1 MKNILSI
8 LIIAL
13 QSIFVV
19 NAQQYQQG
27 DIEANI
33 FIDGVHDSSSCA
45 SFPTSFSNFIVT
57 VSNSF
62 VGDTL
67 LVKQFYPSYLIST
80 EVNTT
85 GQNPWIIN
93 LPIMYMNA
101 QGMST
106 PDGTIEDYYINGGL
120 CPIQTIAYKLING
133 NDSIDGA
140 YGLTGVAVP
149 NPCSYSSISGATY
162 ADYNANCV
170 FDATDGT
177 FINYQVQIANSYNSN
192 YLQFGTNTL
201 FTNNMTLFGQ
211 YTVNLQQSYL
221 TSCTVSYNN
230 GMLPF
235 AYPNSCSPGIYTFN
249 TLPQANIDFA
259 LQCTSNID
267 VYAFGGTGP
276 VRPGIP
282 FIFNPHV
289 GNLGCD
295 TISGWVKVVL
305 DNRVTYNA
313 SLSSNPPTAIVGDT
327 MYWTH
332 GPISN
337 ISNNGFWNGFYS
349 GLHLTPDTTVNIGDT
364 LCFYIAT
371 GVALA
376 DIHPYNNVRNIC
388 VPVVNSYDPNT
399 KEVMPRGIGAAGV
412 IPPTQ
417 DELTYTIHFQNTG
430 NASAIN
436 VKIVDT
442 LDAHIIPQSLIILGR
457 SHAMTPQW
465 LAPGVVRFNF
475 NNINLPDS
483 NANEPLS
490 HGYVTFI
497 VMLNDTLPLG
507 TEIENKAGI
516 YFDFNAPIITNTT
529 LNTVDILTETKYQTI
544 SENISIY
551 PNPAQD
557 QLTLRISNFK
567 NDKNSFVEIYNLSGK
582 LVLSQTIVNSSTFLD
597 LAKFDKGL
605 YILKSNVMGEIHTSK
620 FVVK

>member
-1 MKNILSI
+1 
-8 LIIAL
+8 
-13 QSIFVV
+13 
-19 NAQQYQQG
+19 
-27 DIEANI
+27 
-33 FIDGVHDSSSCA
+33 
-45 SFPTSFSNFIVT
+45 
-57 VSNSF
+57 
-62 VGDTL
+62 
-67 LVKQFYPSYLIST
+67 
-80 EVNTT
+80 
-85 GQNPWIIN
+85 
-93 LPIMYMNA
+93 
-101 QGMST
+101 
-106 PDGTIEDYYINGGL
+106 
-120 CPIQTIAYKLING
+120 
-133 NDSIDGA
+133 
-140 YGLTGVAVP
+140 
-149 NPCSYSSISGATY
+149 
-162 ADYNANCV
+162 
-170 FDATDGT
+170 
-177 FINYQVQIANSYNSN
+177 
-192 YLQFGTNTL
+192 
-201 FTNNMTLFGQ
+201 
-211 YTVNLQQSYL
+211 
-221 TSCTVSYNN
+221 
-230 GMLPF
+230 
-235 AYPNSCSPGIYTFN
+235 
-249 TLPQANIDFA
+249 
-259 LQCTSNID
+259 
-267 VYAFGGTGP
+267 
-276 VRPGIP
+276 
-282 FIFNPHV
+282 
-289 GNLGCD
+289 
-295 TISGWVKVVL
+295 
-305 DNRVTYNA
+305 
-313 SLSSNPPTAIVGDT
+313 
-327 MYWTH
+327 
-332 GPISN
+332 
-337 ISNNGFWNGFYS
+337 
-349 GLHLTPDTTVNIGDT
+349 
-364 LCFYIAT
+364 
-371 GVALA
+371 
-376 DIHPYNNVRNIC
+376 